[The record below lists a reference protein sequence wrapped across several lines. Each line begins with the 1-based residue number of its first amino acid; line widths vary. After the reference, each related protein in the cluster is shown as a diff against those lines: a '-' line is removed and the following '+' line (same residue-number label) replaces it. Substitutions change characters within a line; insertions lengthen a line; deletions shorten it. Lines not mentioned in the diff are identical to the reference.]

1 MAVHHRGLAVPRI
14 AVVGLAKG
22 TGWSLRPCWSL
33 LSACPGQT
41 TSRVRPASSTAILW
55 KSTAPDLGFGASTRR
70 RAASFAGATT
80 VRGTGGKRSRRL
92 HRPEADKLHPD
103 QPGPIRANSGDL
115 FDRRGRSWECWS
127 GTAGLAAVFQGQV
140 RRGSASRRASR
151 EWIWKGSYVV
161 PWLYRVC
168 IRASRTRA
176 VVRMTRARVRTN
188 RTLESGTGECY
199 QLPSP
204 ALIGAPKAAP
214 ILAGSP
220 MSN

>member
-55 KSTAPDLGFGASTRR
+55 KSTAPRLGFGASTRR

-115 FDRRGRSWECWS
+115 FDRRGRSGRMVGPE
-127 GTAGLAAVFQGQV
+127 
-140 RRGSASRRASR
+140 RSRM
-151 EWIWKGSYVV
+151 EGSYVV

-199 QLPSP
+199 QQPSP
-204 ALIGAPKAAP
+204 ALIGAPKARPFSLEAR
-214 ILAGSP
+214 
-220 MSN
+220 